1 MLMEFSGPVDRQVAA
16 AFEHQVAERLVA
28 SGHPAYGLGDTWTG
42 PRMLGDVHFV
52 GENVDSVG
60 LAHGDAADEH
70 GPLVHVHTT
79 RVRSDDLDR
88 VFAARSE
95 LVPGVYD
102 GQQVP
107 PFMQQDV
114 RLCVD
119 DEARACAGF
128 VVDEGWLVRVE
139 TDTDATLYIEARRV
153 DLAQFA
159 SQQIILTIDDLAPYI
174 EGRQQF
180 LDRLQ

>member
-1 MLMEFSGPVDRQVAA
+1 MISQAPRTPSERVDNARVTLPWGGVMLMEFSGPVARQVAA

-60 LAHGDAADEH
+60 LAHGDAAAEH
-70 GPLVHVHTT
+70 GPLFHVHTT

-95 LVPGVYD
+95 LAPGVYD
-102 GQQVP
+102 GQPVP
-107 PFMQQDV
+107 PFVKQDV
-114 RLCVD
+114 RL
-119 DEARACAGF
+119 
-128 VVDEGWLVRVE
+128 RVE
-139 TDTDATLYIEARRV
+139 ADSSSSTDCSRESRGGWADA
-153 DLAQFA
+153 
-159 SQQIILTIDDLAPYI
+159 
-174 EGRQQF
+174 
-180 LDRLQ
+180 